1 MPSSPVCIGLTGGI
15 GSGKSAALQAFQ
27 RRGAAVCSADDVVH
41 ALYGD
46 PVIIDAVQ
54 QRFGPGVI
62 ASDGRVD
69 RAALGHQAM
78 AADGGMRFLEEL
90 LHPRIAEARL
100 QWIARQRAL
109 VPNPPLLVCEV
120 PLLFEAGLEDQFD
133 AIVVVTA
140 SESVRR
146 ARVSKRGQD
155 FDARA
160 ALQWPEDQKVRGA
173 DESYVN
179 DGTEAALDA
188 WIGEVFGRWAADGP
202 R

>member
-1 MPSSPVCIGLTGGI
+1 MRSSPVCIGLTGGI
-15 GSGKSAALQAFQ
+15 GSGKSAALQAFL

-41 ALYGD
+41 ALYAD

-62 ASDGRVD
+62 APDGAVD
-69 RAALGHQAM
+69 RAALGDQAM
-78 AADGGMRFLEEL
+78 ASDGGMQFLEDL
-90 LHPRIAEARL
+90 LHPRIAEARVE
-100 QWIARQRAL
+100 WIARQRAL
-109 VPNPPLLVCEV
+109 VPNPPLMVCEV
-120 PLLFEAGLEDQFD
+120 PLLFEAGLGDRFD

-146 ARVSKRGQD
+146 ARVSTRGQD

-160 ALQWPEDQKVRGA
+160 ALQWSEDQKVRGA

-188 WIGEVFGRWAADGP
+188 WVGEVFGRWAVDGS

>member
-1 MPSSPVCIGLTGGI
+1 MRSSPVCIGLTGGI
-15 GSGKSAALQAFQ
+15 GSGKSAALQAFA

-41 ALYGD
+41 ELYAD
-46 PVIIDAVQ
+46 PEIIDAVK

-62 ASDGRVD
+62 APDGSVD
-69 RAALGHQAM
+69 RAVLGDRAM
-78 AADGGMRFLEEL
+78 AADGGMRFLEDL
-90 LHPRIAEARL
+90 LHPRIGEARR

-109 VPNPPLLVCEV
+109 VPAPALLVCEV
-120 PLLFEAGLEDQFD
+120 PLLFEAGLGDRFD
-133 AIVVVTA
+133 AVVVVTA

-146 ARVSKRGQD
+146 ARVSERGQD

-160 ALQWPEDQKVRGA
+160 AMQWSEVRKVRGA

-188 WIGEVFGRWAADGP
+188 WVGEVFGRWAVDGP